1 MLSTTES
8 MRFSVQTITP
18 AQASAWLGN
27 NVANRRLDK
36 GAVSAMAADMKA
48 GAWRLTHQ
56 AIMLGAGGTLI
67 DGQHRLHAVCAAD
80 VPVRMAVCRTD
91 EIGTALNY
99 PIDVGRKR
107 HISDVIG
114 ARSSDTAVASFI
126 ARVVAGR
133 TPSSSE
139 IKWVLSLTNGAIA
152 RMSPVKTRIFSQ
164 AAVRA
169 AVCLLIT
176 ESPEN
181 EDYVLSQY
189 RALVTADFCNMEVA
203 TAALYRRCSKNY
215 NVVSTDMYLRALRA
229 LDKRHKDTQRSAI
242 KDKAVRWEE
251 TRSRTAGVFPLPL

>member
-1 MLSTTES
+1 MLLTAEP
-8 MRFSVQTITP
+8 MRFSVQTVAP
-18 AQASAWLGN
+18 AQAAVWLGK

-36 GAVSAMAADMKA
+36 GAVAAMAADMKA
-48 GAWRLTHQ
+48 GAWKLTHQ
-56 AIMLGAGGTLI
+56 AILLGAGDTLI
-67 DGQHRLHAVCAAD
+67 DGQHRLHAVCAAGI
-80 VPVRMAVCRTD
+80 PVRMTVCHTD
-91 EIGTALNY
+91 KVGTALNY
-99 PIDVGRKR
+99 PIDIGRKR

-133 TPSSSE
+133 VPSSGE
-139 IKWVLSLTNGAIA
+139 IEWVLSLTSGAIT

-169 AVCLLIT
+169 AVCLLIA

-203 TAALYRRCSKNY
+203 TAALYRRCSRNY

-229 LDKRHKDTQRSAI
+229 LDKQHRTTQRSAI

-251 TRSRTAGVFPLPL
+251 TRSRTARVFPLPL